1 MNKSKI
7 ALLTLLTILV
17 IGLSYI
23 GYQKIFKYIIDVK
36 LTVLNCKLDGEKPIA
51 FDILF
56 DEHKNLVYLRD
67 ADSTIKTDEKDV
79 EFTKEAI
86 KFSQKRDY
94 VSDNDKLPIII
105 FYEVDRES
113 YKVNR
118 FVKIP
123 LTGKSIPPS
132 MGVCVISNES

>member
-7 ALLTLLTILV
+7 ALSTLLTILV

-36 LTVLNCKLDGEKPIA
+36 LTVLNCKLDGEKPIS

-67 ADSTIKTDEKDV
+67 TDSTIKTDEKDV
-79 EFTKEAI
+79 GFTKEAI
-86 KFSQKRDY
+86 RFSQKRDY
-94 VSDNDKLPIII
+94 VSGNEKLPIII

-113 YKVNR
+113 YKVKR
-118 FVKIP
+118 FIKIP
-123 LTGKSIPPS
+123 LTGESTPPS
-132 MGVCVISNES
+132 TGVCVISNES

>member
-1 MNKSKI
+1 MNKTKT
-7 ALLTLLTILV
+7 TLLILSTILV

-23 GYQKIFKYIIDVK
+23 AYQKIFKYIIDVK

-51 FDILF
+51 FDVLF

-67 ADSTIKTDEKDV
+67 TGSTIKTDEQDV
-79 EFTKEAI
+79 EFTKKAI

-94 VSDNDKLPIII
+94 VSGNDKLPIVI
-105 FYEVDRES
+105 FYSVDRES

-123 LTGKSIPPS
+123 LTGETTPPS

>member
-7 ALLTLLTILV
+7 ALLTILV

-67 ADSTIKTDEKDV
+67 ADSTIKTDEKYV
-79 EFTKEAI
+79 KFSKEVI

-94 VSDNDKLPIII
+94 VSGDEKLPIII
-105 FYEVDRES
+105 FYEVDRAS
-113 YKVNR
+113 YKVKR
-118 FVKIP
+118 SIKIP
-123 LTGKSIPPS
+123 LAGESIPSS